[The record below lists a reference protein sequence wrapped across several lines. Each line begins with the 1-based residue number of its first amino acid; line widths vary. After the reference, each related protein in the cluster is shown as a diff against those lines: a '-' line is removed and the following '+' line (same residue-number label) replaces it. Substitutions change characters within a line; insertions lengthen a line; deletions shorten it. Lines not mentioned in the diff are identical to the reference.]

1 MSFTQHCKEAHSLP
15 DVCCPEIG
23 LEFSLSEAQALWRF
37 LSHEYI
43 SYEDTE
49 LLDAVRKLSRF
60 VQANE

>member
-1 MSFTQHCKEAHSLP
+1 MEHGIPL
-15 DVCCPEIG
+15 EIT
-23 LEFSLSEAQALWRF
+23 LHEPPILQFSLSEAMALWKF

>member
-1 MSFTQHCKEAHSLP
+1 MDERTFQELIATPILQFSVDEAR
-15 DVCCPEIG
+15 
-23 LEFSLSEAQALWRF
+23 ALWRF